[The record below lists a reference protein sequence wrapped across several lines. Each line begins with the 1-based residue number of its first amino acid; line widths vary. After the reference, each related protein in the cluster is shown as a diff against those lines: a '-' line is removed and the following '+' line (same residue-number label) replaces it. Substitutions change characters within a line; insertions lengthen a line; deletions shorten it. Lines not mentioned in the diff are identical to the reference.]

1 MKILEWT
8 AMLLTL
14 SSMFCIRFE
23 YMLAGFILGGTASV
37 LWVIFG
43 IRLKTYGLLALN
55 AILLLIYISGIVD
68 KV

>member
-1 MKILEWT
+1 MKTLEWL

-14 SSMFCIRFE
+14 SSMICIRFE
-23 YMLAGFILGGTASV
+23 YMLEGFIFGGLASV

-43 IRLKTYGLLALN
+43 LRLKTYGLLALN
-55 AILLLIYISGIVD
+55 AILLLIYISGIID

>member
-1 MKILEWT
+1 MKILEWA

-14 SSMFCIRFE
+14 SSMIYIRFE
-23 YMLAGFILGGTASV
+23 YMLEGFILGGTASV
-37 LWVIFG
+37 LWVVFG
-43 IRLKTYGLLALN
+43 LRLKTYGLLALN